1 MTSELTWSCLQCL
14 CHGWSIWLQPSA
26 LPCSAWITGGS
37 CACCIS
43 WASCTAQLLLRP
55 MKGKADGSL
64 GRSGEFCLCLCLLGS
79 LAVAAP
85 CWSIKFYVPH
95 LCSSSPNHCQS
106 WGPLPAPVCQ
116 LSISTASPFLPQ
128 TANMD
133 SSPCLNFSRILDPF
147 CHQDRLRYLLY
158 GPQRAQMTV
167 HLLPRRPSLGP
178 EQPKWD

>member
-1 MTSELTWSCLQCL
+1 M
-14 CHGWSIWLQPSA
+14 HVAFPGPPA
-26 LPCSAWITGGS
+26 LPN
-37 CACCIS
+37 
-43 WASCTAQLLLRP
+43 
-55 MKGKADGSL
+55 
-64 GRSGEFCLCLCLLGS
+64 FCLGQRRARQKEPWDEVGSPAFACLLGS

-85 CWSIKFYVPH
+85 CWSIKFYVSH
-95 LCSSSPNHCQS
+95 LRSSSPNHCQS

-116 LSISTASPFLPQ
+116 LSISTAPRPLPQ

-133 SSPCLNFSRILDPF
+133 SSPCLNFSRVLDPF
-147 CHQDRLRYLLY
+147 CYQDRLRYLLY